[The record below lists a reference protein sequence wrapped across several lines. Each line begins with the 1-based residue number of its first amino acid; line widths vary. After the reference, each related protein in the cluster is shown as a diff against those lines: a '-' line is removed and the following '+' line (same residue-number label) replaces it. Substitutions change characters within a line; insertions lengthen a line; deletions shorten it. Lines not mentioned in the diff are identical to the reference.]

1 MLISKFSQYF
11 FVLTSYSLESLSNF
25 SQTLDINHSLIPHLL
40 QDRALLIEFINYLK
54 KGLVFHY

>member
-11 FVLTSYSLESLSNF
+11 FVLTSYSLEPLSNF